1 MGIGYA
7 AQLGADAGLPLTDSV
22 LTLNRTV
29 LSRVAKVNS
38 TDALIVLWAWHLVA
52 TPGRAKQA
60 KVKSAKACHGA
71 SNDPPQGEPGGSSLA
86 LQPYLPGLGPL
97 LSGNAG
103 GQGAAWLA
111 WPDPGWLRKTGPW
124 TTGGSHQAGA
134 RQVSGGRFCRRK
146 RVPFN

>member
-7 AQLGADAGLPLTDSV
+7 AQLGADAGLPWTDSV

-71 SNDPPQGEPGGSSLA
+71 SNDPPSGRARRKLPRSAALPSRPCAAAFWQRRGPGSRMAGLA
-86 LQPYLPGLGPL
+86 RPGLTEKDRPMDDGRQPPGWCLAGLWWTFLPPQEGPL
-97 LSGNAG
+97 
-103 GQGAAWLA
+103 
-111 WPDPGWLRKTGPW
+111 
-124 TTGGSHQAGA
+124 
-134 RQVSGGRFCRRK
+134 
-146 RVPFN
+146 